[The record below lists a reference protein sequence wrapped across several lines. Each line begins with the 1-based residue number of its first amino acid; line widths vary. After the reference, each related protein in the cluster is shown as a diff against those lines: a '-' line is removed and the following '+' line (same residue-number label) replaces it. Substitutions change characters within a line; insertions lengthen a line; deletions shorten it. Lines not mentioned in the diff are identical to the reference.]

1 MAGNQQY
8 DVRREVLKVLLS
20 KIADDPYPSGTM
32 MDMVEQML
40 APDEVPA
47 YAEVL
52 MDKIRR
58 DRFPSLNMLERVAN
72 LG

>member
-40 APDEVPA
+40 TPDEVPA

>member
-1 MAGNQQY
+1 MAGNERY
-8 DVRREVLKVLLS
+8 DVRREVLRVLLS

-40 APDEVPA
+40 EPAEVPA

-58 DRFPSLNMLERVAN
+58 DRFPSLNMLERVAK

>member
-1 MAGNQQY
+1 MAGGQY
-8 DVRREVLKVLLS
+8 DARREVLRVLLS
-20 KIADDPYPSGTM
+20 KVADDPHPSTTM
-32 MDMVEQML
+32 MDIVEGML
-40 APDEVPA
+40 TPEELPA

-58 DRFPSLNMLERVAN
+58 DRFPSLSMLQRVAR

>member
-1 MAGNQQY
+1 MAQGQQY
-8 DVRREVLKVLLS
+8 DVRREILKMLLS

-32 MDMVEQML
+32 MDMAEQML
-40 APDEVPA
+40 EPDEIPA

-58 DRFPSLNMLERVAN
+58 DRFPSLGMLNRVAN